1 MKKLVVILLL
11 LAIVAVVLVNGKQP
25 EPFWLKSESAAR
37 LQPGP
42 EEVRQF
48 DHTFIDKTRPT
59 QANGDYAGDTVRR
72 MEGTVWYPVSSVS
85 APYPLIVYSHGFVSS
100 RDGGA
105 YLARQLAS
113 VGYVVVSVDYPL
125 TSLRAPGGPNIK
137 DVVNQ
142 PADVSF
148 IIDTLLAQSDMPG
161 HLLKGMIDGTRIG
174 AFGISLGGLT
184 TTLLAYH
191 PDMRDPR
198 IGAALSIA
206 GPTAP
211 FTRAFFEHARVP
223 FMMLSGDI
231 DALVPHSSNAAP
243 VLEKIDG
250 AQLVTLKNASH
261 TGFVGTTSLLR
272 WLNNPDSIGCWIV
285 KRYIDNEP
293 GGSSWHD
300 LLGSAAQG
308 VDHSVVSEL
317 CLREPLP
324 KAMNVLRQQMISSV
338 VVSSFFQIHLSL
350 DAAERDSA
358 RLYLGRVIERELAE
372 VSYSHA
378 RKLQP
383 R

>member
-1 MKKLVVILLL
+1 MEGLQLKKLVIILLL
-11 LAIVAVVLVNGKQP
+11 LTIVAAVLVNGKQP
-25 EPFWLKSESAAR
+25 QPFVPNSQSASR

-59 QANGDYAGDTVRR
+59 QANGDYTGDTMRR
-72 MEGTVWYPVSSVS
+72 MEGTVWHPANS
-85 APYPLIVYSHGFVSS
+85 ASGPYPLIVYSHGFVSS
-100 RDGGA
+100 KDGGA

-113 VGYVVVSVDYPL
+113 MGYVVVSVDFPL
-125 TSLRAPGGPNIK
+125 TSLHAPGGPNIT

-161 HLLKGMIDGTRIG
+161 HTLKGMIDGARIG

-184 TTLLAYH
+184 STLLAYH

-261 TGFVGTTSLLR
+261 TGFVGTASLLR

-285 KRYIDNEP
+285 KKNIDN
-293 GGSSWHD
+293 GSGEAWYD

-308 VDHSVVSEL
+308 IDHSVEDEL

-338 VVSSFFQIHLSL
+338 VVSSFFQIHFSL

-358 RLYLGRVIERELAE
+358 RLYLSRVIERDLAE
-372 VSYSHA
+372 VTFSQG
-378 RKLQP
+378 R
-383 R
+383 